1 MSLTLL
7 TPPSAEPTSLDD
19 LKAHLRVDG
28 EAEDALIIG
37 LAVAARQTIEA
48 RCGLAFLNQGWRL
61 TLDRVP
67 DGMFELPLSPVA
79 SIHAVRL
86 FGADGE
92 EQTLS
97 PSDYDAAL
105 GRPGRIRLRRRGAP
119 TYGLS
124 TDGRSTGGFGS
135 FVIDFT
141 AGWPSPAEAPADLRL
156 AVKILTAHYYEN
168 REQASTE
175 RFYAMPEGVAA
186 LIAPWRRVRL

>member
-7 TPPSAEPTSLDD
+7 TPPSAEPTSLED

-28 EAEDALIIG
+28 DAEDALIIG

-61 TLDRVP
+61 ALDRVP
-67 DGMFELPLSPVA
+67 DGAFELPLSPVA

-92 EQTLS
+92 EQTLDS
-97 PSDYDAAL
+97 SDYDALL
-105 GRPGRIRLRRRGAP
+105 GRPGRIRLRRRG
-119 TYGLS
+119 LS
-124 TDGRSTGGFGS
+124 NRDFGS

-141 AGWPSPAEAPADLRL
+141 AGWPTPAEAPADLRL

-168 REQASTE
+168 REQTGAE
-175 RFYAMPEGVAA
+175 RFYVMPEGVAA
-186 LIAPWRRVRL
+186 LIAPWRRVRI